1 MSTMQSDVELYTIS
15 NDVLHTL
22 LELLTAC
29 FNRSLQR
36 ENSFEEV
43 RMKLRSIAITCP
55 TVLFMI
61 FCAASLVRAQEKE
74 KPMPTPSPASKP
86 LTAAPPA
93 IPAANAADVASV
105 DSIIGAVYDVISGP
119 AGKKRDWERMRSLF
133 LPGAR
138 LIPTGPRQGGG
149 YGSRVLT
156 VDEYIE
162 RGSAF
167 LEKEGFFEKEV
178 ARVSE
183 QFGQIVHAFS
193 TYESRHTAEDAK
205 AFQRGINSMQLMN
218 DGKRWWIVT
227 IFWQGEDEKTPLPEK
242 YLKQ

>member
-1 MSTMQSDVELYTIS
+1 
-15 NDVLHTL
+15 
-22 LELLTAC
+22 
-29 FNRSLQR
+29 
-36 ENSFEEV
+36 
-43 RMKLRSIAITCP
+43 MKPRLFAITFP
-55 TVLFMI
+55 TVLCMI
-61 FCAASLVRAQEKE
+61 FCAVSLVRAQEKE

-86 LTAAPPA
+86 LTTASPA
-93 IPAANAADVASV
+93 TPAANPADVASV

-119 AGKKRDWERMRSLF
+119 AGKKRDWDRMRSLF

-138 LIPTGPRQGGG
+138 LIPTGPRQSGG
-149 YGSRVLT
+149 YGSRVVT
-156 VDEYIE
+156 VEEYIE
-162 RGSAF
+162 RSSGF

-193 TYESRHTAEDAK
+193 TYESRHAADDAK
-205 AFQRGINSMQLMN
+205 PFQRGINSIQLMN